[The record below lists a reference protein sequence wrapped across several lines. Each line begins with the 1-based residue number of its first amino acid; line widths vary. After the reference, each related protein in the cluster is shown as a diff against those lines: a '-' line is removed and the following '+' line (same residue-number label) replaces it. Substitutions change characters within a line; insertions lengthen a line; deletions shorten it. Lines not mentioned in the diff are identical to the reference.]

1 MNAQVDIETIEKMGD
16 SSELMDESFIAS
28 GEQFL
33 TFVLGSESYAINILS
48 VKEIS
53 GWDNAT
59 LIPNSP
65 GYVKGVVNL
74 RGTIVPII
82 DLRTRFQV
90 GDVSYVPTTV
100 VIILSG
106 KTDSGERT
114 VGFIV
119 DAVSDVLDV
128 ASEDIRPAPDFDGTV
143 PANYIYGLVN
153 ANKSVVTVLDIE
165 QLLAVDE
172 WGYNDVWC
180 NEWIPNLYP
189 RWRGIWR

>member
-1 MNAQVDIETIEKMGD
+1 MNTMNMQVDIENFEKIGD
-16 SSELMDESFIAS
+16 ENVAIDDSFIAS

-33 TFVLGSESYAINILS
+33 TFVLGRESYGINILS

-65 GYVKGVVNL
+65 GYVKGVVNM

-82 DLRTRFQV
+82 DLRIRFQV
-90 GDVSYVPTTV
+90 GEISYLPTTV

-106 KTDSGERT
+106 QTVMGDRT

-128 ASEDIRPAPDFDGTV
+128 VSDDMRPPPEFDGTV
-143 PANYIYGLVN
+143 PSSYIYGLVN
-153 ANKSVVTVLDIE
+153 ASKNVVTVLDVE
-165 QLLAVDE
+165 QLLSMD
-172 WGYNDVWC
+172 D
-180 NEWIPNLYP
+180 
-189 RWRGIWR
+189 